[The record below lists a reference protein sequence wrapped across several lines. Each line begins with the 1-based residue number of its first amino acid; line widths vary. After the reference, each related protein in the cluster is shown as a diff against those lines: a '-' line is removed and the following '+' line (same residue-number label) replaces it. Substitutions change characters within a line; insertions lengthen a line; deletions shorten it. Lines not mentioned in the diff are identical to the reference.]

1 MALPV
6 RSIAE
11 SSARSIGG
19 VRELIQDLVT
29 PDLKATKASVES
41 LQNELRFRTDSL
53 SQEMKI
59 RFESLQEEL
68 RLRDSIQTKNMQQ
81 LTDAIREL
89 TKKVDATNVD
99 LRERV
104 AVLEARQPRL

>member
-6 RSIAE
+6 RSLSE
-11 SSARSIGG
+11 GSIRTVGG
-19 VRELIQDLVT
+19 MRELIQDLVT
-29 PDLKATKASVES
+29 PDLKATKASVEA
-41 LQNELRFRTDSL
+41 LQSELRLRTDSL

-68 RLRDSIQTKNMQQ
+68 RLRDSIQSKSMQQ

-89 TKKVDATNVD
+89 TRKVDAVTID

-104 AVLEARQPRL
+104 AVLEARLPRQ